1 MSRPPRDRG
10 RGPPEEEARRSR
22 GGEAGPNT
30 SISSKEAAH
39 TPNWAHIQ
47 RAWSATDPAVWECPV
62 TGVDCRELAIAALGA
77 IYDPETLC
85 TAHLRAFYSEAFAWH
100 HQHTELV
107 IRIERG
113 MSLGQI
119 IGLVL
124 AFKGWLRDIPDSEI
138 TALLWDLAWQWG
150 DGYAYRPFRDAGG
163 RL

>member
-1 MSRPPRDRG
+1 MPPRDRG
-10 RGPPEEEARRSR
+10 PPGNEAARPTR
-22 GGEAGPNT
+22 GGVIGPNA
-30 SISSKEAAH
+30 SNFSSTEGVH
-39 TPNWAHIQ
+39 TPNWARIQ

-100 HQHTELV
+100 HRHTELV

-119 IGLVL
+119 IGLTL
-124 AFKGWLRDIPDSEI
+124 AFKGWLRDIPDGEI
-138 TALLWDLAWQWG
+138 TAFLWDLAWQWG
-150 DGYAYRPFRDAGG
+150 DGYAYKPFRDAGG